1 MQCGPQGAG
10 RPRTFKIEQG
20 VSSMRSLPMPKL
32 HNRQSLVTN
41 GKLRERL
48 GIAMAYV
55 ELTRVMCEMGF
66 GGEIHMETLLTAL
79 CVFIGEAEG
88 RPTTATKIAQ
98 HSGLPRATIL
108 SQAGRI
114 NETEE
119 GRPRRPQL
127 LPCRECDN
135 PRPQQQIVQDFRQLV
150 RLKVPSRVQ
159 NGHLT
164 ACAHRSIIIN
174 LTQVKGA
181 LRIDLAT
188 SFLICSI

>member
-55 ELTRVMCEMGF
+55 ELTRVMCDLGF

-98 HSGLPRATIL
+98 HSGLPRATIYRRLGELMKLKKVVRVGRNYCLAENAITPDRNNRL
-108 SQAGRI
+108 SRI
-114 NETEE
+114 
-119 GRPRRPQL
+119 L
-127 LPCRECDN
+127 DN
-135 PRPQQQIVQDFRQLV
+135 LC
-150 RLKVPSRVQ
+150 
-159 NGHLT
+159 G
-164 ACAHRSIIIN
+164 
-174 LTQVKGA
+174 
-181 LRIDLAT
+181 
-188 SFLICSI
+188 